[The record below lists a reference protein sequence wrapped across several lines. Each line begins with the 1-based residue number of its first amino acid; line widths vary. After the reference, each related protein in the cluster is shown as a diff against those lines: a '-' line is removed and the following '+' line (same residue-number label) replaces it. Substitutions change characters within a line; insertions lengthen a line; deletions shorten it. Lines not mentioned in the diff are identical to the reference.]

1 MIKGEVKIWGRKG
14 VVVNTTQN
22 LRGRRHVWPMAR
34 RVVERGLSVKKV
46 AEDLGIHPNMLG
58 NWKRQYLRDQGG
70 SFPGKGH
77 SRAEDKEL
85 LRLKREYAD
94 LKEERDILK
103 KALAIFS
110 RQGKGSTGL

>member
-1 MIKGEVKIWGRKG
+1 MIKGEVGNMEREGNRRKYDAEFKKEA
-14 VVVNTTQN
+14 VQ
-22 LRGRRHVWPMAR
+22 L
-34 RVVERGLSVKKV
+34 VVERGLSVKKV

-77 SRAEDKEL
+77 VRTEDKEL

>member
-1 MIKGEVKIWGRKG
+1 MIRGEVKDMVKEG
-14 VVVNTTQN
+14 
-22 LRGRRHVWPMAR
+22 GRRRHDAEFKREAVR
-34 RVVERGLSVKKV
+34 LIVERGLSVKKV

-58 NWKRQYLRDQGG
+58 NWKRQYLRNQEG

-77 SRAEDKEL
+77 IMPEDKEFQ
-85 LRLKREYAD
+85 RLKREYAD

>member
-1 MIKGEVKIWGRKG
+1 MGKEGNRRKYDSEFKKEA
-14 VVVNTTQN
+14 VR
-22 LRGRRHVWPMAR
+22 L
-34 RVVERGLSVKKV
+34 VVEKGLSVKKV

-58 NWKRQYLRDQGG
+58 NWRRQYLRDG

-77 SRAEDKEL
+77 VRAEDKEFQ
-85 LRLKREYAD
+85 RLKREYAE